1 MGNTKIARIYL
12 RVSTQ
17 QQNLERQRQIV
28 DEAKRNGFCIAGIY
42 EEKAGGVNANRP
54 ELNRLIDDLKDG
66 DWVIA
71 ERLDH
76 IIRLPPREAELLIQ
90 RITEIGAKL
99 HVPNV
104 FSFGNLDEVMGDGD
118 SLPKYLAEPLMEA
131 LQKMFLRMALSISH
145 EDWKTRRERA
155 NQGIARAK
163 REGRMKG
170 RPANELHPKS
180 WTSPPTHKVQFFYDQ
195 IYITL
200 QIPSRTPLPAYT
212 QPTTYRRPLRHFPN
226 PPETMDTR
234 LSRRRYRR
242 TRTSPIQNH
251 APTSKKPLH
260 RK

>member
-17 QQNLERQRQIV
+17 QQNLERQHQIV
-28 DEAKRNGFCIAGIY
+28 DEAKRNGFCIAGVY
-42 EEKAGGVNANRP
+42 EEKASGVNANRP
-54 ELNRLIDDLKDG
+54 ELNRLIDDLQDG

-76 IIRLPPREAELLIQ
+76 ITRLPPREAELLIQ
-90 RITEIGAKL
+90 RITEKGAKL
-99 HVPNV
+99 HVPDV

-163 REGRMKG
+163 KEGRMKG
-170 RPANELHPKS
+170 RPANKQLHNDIIRLTLNGVSITAIASILKCSTSTVSNVRRHHRAHHKS
-180 WTSPPTHKVQFFYDQ
+180 SDKDQFDIFRGDN
-195 IYITL
+195 
-200 QIPSRTPLPAYT
+200 S
-212 QPTTYRRPLRHFPN
+212 
-226 PPETMDTR
+226 
-234 LSRRRYRR
+234 
-242 TRTSPIQNH
+242 
-251 APTSKKPLH
+251 SKGG
-260 RK
+260 